1 MSSPDTSDKSDKIG
15 QRAVI
20 FLLFGAAAISLAPI
34 FVRLSEVGPNATAFY
49 RMLFALPVLWLWMQ
63 QDDKTSTVHR
73 APSSLGDFA
82 RLALAGLFF
91 AGDMSFWHWSIKL
104 TSIANSTL
112 LANFAPIFITLG
124 GFFLFGEK
132 FTRTFLGGMILAML
146 GVVFLL
152 GDSFVFKEDHLIGDA
167 YGLVA
172 AMFYAAYLM
181 AVSRLRSE
189 FSTATV
195 MAWSG
200 LVTCLCMVLITLI
213 AGESFVAPTLFG
225 WAILAGLALISHAGG
240 QSSIAYALAHL
251 PAAFGSVGLLL
262 QPALA
267 ALIAWFLFDESL
279 SILQLSGGLVVI
291 VGIYFARR
299 GTR

>member
-1 MSSPDTSDKSDKIG
+1 MSNLDHQEKIG

-20 FLLFGAAAISLAPI
+20 FLLLGAAAISLAPI
-34 FVRLSEVGPNATAFY
+34 FVRLSEVGPSATAFY
-49 RMLFALPVLWLWMQ
+49 RMLFALPVLWLWMS
-63 QDDKTSTVHR
+63 QDKKSDKVHR
-73 APSSLGDFA
+73 QPSSLSDFS

-124 GFFLFGEK
+124 GFFLFGER
-132 FTRTFLGGMILAML
+132 FSRTFLIGMMLAML
-146 GVVFLL
+146 GVAFLL
-152 GDSFVFKEDHLIGDA
+152 GDSFVFQSDHLIGDA

-172 AMFYAAYLM
+172 AIFYAAYLM
-181 AVSRLRSE
+181 AVSRLRAD

-200 LVTCLCMVLITLI
+200 TVTCLAMVPITMLS
-213 AGESFVAPTLFG
+213 GEGFIAPTLFG
-225 WAILAGLALISHAGG
+225 WGVLVGLALISHAGG
-240 QSSIAYALAHL
+240 QSMIAYALAHL

-267 ALIAWFLFDESL
+267 AIIAWFLFDESL
-279 SILQLSGGLVVI
+279 SLLQLSGGLVVI

>member
-1 MSSPDTSDKSDKIG
+1 MTKSDQQKIG

-20 FLLFGAAAISLAPI
+20 VLLFGAAAISLAPI
-34 FVRLSEVGPNATAFY
+34 FVRLSEVGPSATAFY
-49 RMLFALPVLWLWMQ
+49 RMFFALPVLWVWMS
-63 QDDKTSTVHR
+63 QDKKSDTVHR
-73 APSSLGDFA
+73 QPSNFRDYA
-82 RLALAGLFF
+82 HLALAGVFF

-124 GFFLFGEK
+124 GYFLFGER
-132 FTRTFLGGMILAML
+132 FSRTFLLGMILAML

-152 GDSFVFKEDHLIGDA
+152 GDSFDFQADHLIGDA

-181 AVSRLRSE
+181 MVSRLRSN

-195 MAWSG
+195 MTWSG
-200 LVTCLCMVLITLI
+200 LVTCIAMVPITILS
-213 AGESFVAPTLFG
+213 GESFIAPTLFG
-225 WAILAGLALISHAGG
+225 WAVLAGLALISHAGG
-240 QSSIAYALAHL
+240 QSMIAYALAHL

-267 ALIAWFLFDESL
+267 AIIAWFLFDESL
-279 SILQLSGGLVVI
+279 SPLQLSGGLVVLA
-291 VGIYFARR
+291 GIYFARR

>member
-1 MSSPDTSDKSDKIG
+1 MTSIEQAKIG

-20 FLLFGAAAISLAPI
+20 GLLLGAAAISLAPI
-34 FVRLSEVGPNATAFY
+34 FVRLSEVGPSATAFY
-49 RMLFALPVLWLWMQ
+49 RMLFALPVLWLWMN
-63 QDDKTSTVHR
+63 QDNKTDKIQR
-73 APSSLGDFA
+73 KPSSFGDFT

-124 GFFLFGEK
+124 GFFLFGER
-132 FTRTFLGGMILAML
+132 FTRTFLVGMILAML
-146 GVVFLL
+146 GVVLLL
-152 GDSFVFKEDHLIGDA
+152 GDSFAFQTDHLVGDA

-181 AVSRLRSE
+181 AVSRLRAD

-200 LVTCLCMVLITLI
+200 IVTCIAMIPITVI
-213 AGESFVAPTLFG
+213 SGESFIAPTLFG

-240 QSSIAYALAHL
+240 QSLIAYALAHL

-267 ALIAWFLFDESL
+267 AIIAWFLFDESL
-279 SILQLSGGLVVI
+279 SFLQLSGGLVVI
-291 VGIYFARR
+291 AGIYFARR

>member
-1 MSSPDTSDKSDKIG
+1 MTSIEQAKIG

-20 FLLFGAAAISLAPI
+20 GLLLGAAAISLAPI
-34 FVRLSEVGPNATAFY
+34 FVRLSEVGPSATAFY
-49 RMLFALPVLWLWMQ
+49 RMLFALPVLWLWMN
-63 QDDKTSTVHR
+63 QDNKTDIIHR
-73 APSSLGDFA
+73 KPSSFGDFA
-82 RLALAGLFF
+82 RLAMAGLFF

-112 LANFAPIFITLG
+112 LANIAPIFITLG
-124 GFFLFGEK
+124 GFLLFGER
-132 FTRTFLGGMILAML
+132 FTRTFLVGMILAML
-146 GVVFLL
+146 GVVLLL
-152 GDSFVFKEDHLIGDA
+152 GDSFAFQTDHLIGDA

-181 AVSRLRSE
+181 AVSRLRAD

-200 LVTCLCMVLITLI
+200 IVTCIAMIPITMI
-213 AGESFVAPTLFG
+213 SGESFIAPTLFG

-240 QSSIAYALAHL
+240 QSLIAYALAHL

-267 ALIAWFLFDESL
+267 AIIAWFLFDESL
-279 SILQLSGGLVVI
+279 SFLQLSGGLVVI

>member
-1 MSSPDTSDKSDKIG
+1 MTSIEQAKIG

-20 FLLFGAAAISLAPI
+20 GLLLGAAAISLAPI
-34 FVRLSEVGPNATAFY
+34 FVRLSEVGPSATAFY
-49 RMLFALPVLWLWMQ
+49 RMLFALPVLWLWMN
-63 QDDKTSTVHR
+63 QDNKTDKIHR
-73 APSSLGDFA
+73 KPSSFGDFA

-124 GFFLFGEK
+124 GFFLFGER
-132 FTRTFLGGMILAML
+132 FTRTFLIGMILAML
-146 GVVFLL
+146 GVVLLL
-152 GDSFVFKEDHLIGDA
+152 GDSFAFQTDHLVGDA

-181 AVSRLRSE
+181 AVSRLRAD

-200 LVTCLCMVLITLI
+200 IVTCIAMIPITMI
-213 AGESFVAPTLFG
+213 SGESFIAPTLFG

-240 QSSIAYALAHL
+240 QSLIAYALAHL

-267 ALIAWFLFDESL
+267 AIIAWFLFDESL
-279 SILQLSGGLVVI
+279 SFLQLSGGVVVI
-291 VGIYFARR
+291 AGIYFARR